1 MTKSSYNEFNK
12 AIQEKEYFKEVQRK
26 IPKKRNT
33 FFSDLDF
40 SIRYG
45 KAILKEK
52 VSRKQSKCSRHERD
66 LWTVLKKWIKFE
78 KYMTFE

>member
-1 MTKSSYNEFNK
+1 MTKSSYDKFHK
-12 AIQEKEYFKEVQRK
+12 VIQKKEYFKEIQTK

-52 VSRKQSKCSRHERD
+52 VSRKQSKCDRDERD

>member
-1 MTKSSYNEFNK
+1 MNKSSYEEFHK
-12 AIQEKEYFKEVQRK
+12 VISEKEYFKEIQRK

-40 SIRYG
+40 SIKYC

-52 VSRKQSKCSRHERD
+52 VSKKQSRINRD
-66 LWTVLKKWIKFE
+66 EKTLWTVIKKWIKFE